1 MAKKIERK
9 EDLKKTLVDWPEAVK
24 MLKELGA
31 HEVLRVEAKNGLARE
46 HFQ

>member
-1 MAKKIERK
+1 MAKKIEKKDR
-9 EDLKKTLVDWPEAVK
+9 KKTLVDWPKAVK

-46 HFQ
+46 HF

>member
-1 MAKKIERK
+1 MAKKSEKK
-9 EDLKKTLVDWPEAVK
+9 EDLKKTLVDWPKAVK

-46 HFQ
+46 HF

>member
-1 MAKKIERK
+1 MAKKSEKK

-31 HEVLRVEAKNGLARE
+31 HEVLRVEAKNGFVRK
-46 HFQ
+46 HF

>member
-1 MAKKIERK
+1 MAKKSEK
-9 EDLKKTLVDWPEAVK
+9 EGRKKTLVDWPEAVK